1 MTAIDT
7 YLQHSRERRP
17 SPQERPAA
25 PAHRVVILTCMDAR
39 IDPYTIFGLTP
50 GDAHILRNA
59 GGVVTADVI
68 RSLAMSQNLLDTR
81 DVMIVQH
88 TRCGMSLM
96 DDQEIRDHIR
106 SVTGTKPDFEIHAF
120 KDLSLSLKEAALLIR
135 ESPFLPE
142 TRSVRGFVFDVDT
155 GAVTEM
161 DV

>member
-1 MTAIDT
+1 MTAIET
-7 YLQHSRERRP
+7 YLQHSRERRFTP
-17 SPQERPAA
+17 LERPAA
-25 PAHRVVILTCMDAR
+25 PAHRVAILTCMDAR
-39 IDPYTIFGLTP
+39 IDPAAIFGLNP

-81 DVMIVQH
+81 EVMIIQH
-88 TRCGMSLM
+88 TRCGMSMM

-106 SVTGTKPDFEIHAF
+106 SVTGTRPDFETHAF
-120 KDLSLSLKEAALLIR
+120 KDLTLSLKKAALQIR

-142 TRSVRGFVFDVDT
+142 TRSVRGFAFDVDT
-155 GAVTEM
+155 GIVTEV